1 MQGTSLLYT
10 LISLGRFCDTSP
22 IPFQVSDDQLE
33 ERDFCY
39 EFVTRIR
46 LGKTSELCNV
56 SVRSFFTTADGHL
69 PHAFITK

>member
-10 LISLGRFCDTSP
+10 LISLGRLCDNSR

-56 SVRSFFTTADGHL
+56 RSFFATADGHL